1 MVCERR
7 RASLPSRPSRRLNP
21 CFSGIWSVSG
31 GGREGVRH
39 FGGVLILVLV
49 EYGLWAKSLSWET
62 TASAVLILVL
72 VEYGL
77 WDYLCRKY
85 RKTPRP
91 CLNPC
96 FSGIWSVSQL
106 SIRVRRPRGVLILVL
121 VEYGLWVFQPGVGAT
136 VVWTRL
142 NPCFSGIWSVR
153 AVESF
158 ASREKALGLNPCFSG
173 IWSVSPP
180 SCCRVSYST
189 AAS

>member
-96 FSGIWSVSQL
+96 FSGIWSVSW
-106 SIRVRRPRGVLILVL
+106 RPSRLAKFPLKCLNPCFSGIWSVSTRSPSSSTRSAVVLILVLVEYGLWASQRCRQKAKVADVLILVL
-121 VEYGLWVFQPGVGAT
+121 VEYGLWVVSRDG
-136 VVWTRL
+136 
-142 NPCFSGIWSVR
+142 SV
-153 AVESF
+153 F
-158 ASREKALGLNPCFSG
+158 AALS
-173 IWSVSPP
+173 
-180 SCCRVSYST
+180 
-189 AAS
+189 